1 MIYRYL
7 SSFHT
12 FKNVV
17 SIPNIS
23 SMSFRKYSHTTILL
37 LYISLNVVHSVFY
50 SFKIVQTTFAQSS
63 KIISNSSLHF
73 FLNAGSFA
81 GVAGT
86 LCGWLMESRA
96 LQSNFWN
103 FQVDHSNLWESSKV
117 WDMYLT
123 GLHHAPIYFILV
135 LSCYL

>member
-1 MIYRYL
+1 MG
-7 SSFHT
+7 
-12 FKNVV
+12 
-17 SIPNIS
+17 SIPNTS
-23 SMSFRKYSHTTILL
+23 CMSFGKYNHTTILL
-37 LYISLNVVHSVFY
+37 LYISLYVVHSVFY
-50 SFKIVQTTFAQSS
+50 SFEIVQTTFAQSS

-103 FQVDHSNLWESSKV
+103 FQVDHSNLWESSSLRYV
-117 WDMYLT
+117 PDMFVPFTYIFYF
-123 GLHHAPIYFILV
+123 GLKL
-135 LSCYL
+135 LSLKNAEMS

>member
-1 MIYRYL
+1 M
-7 SSFHT
+7 
-12 FKNVV
+12 V

-37 LYISLNVVHSVFY
+37 LYISLNVVHSVFH
-50 SFKIVQTTFAQSS
+50 SFEIVQITFAQSS
-63 KIISNSSLHF
+63 KSISNSSLHF

-103 FQVDHSNLWESSKV
+103 FQVDHSNLWELSSLRYV
-117 WDMYLT
+117 PDMFVPFTYIFYF
-123 GLHHAPIYFILV
+123 GLKL
-135 LSCYL
+135 LSLKNAEMS

>member
-1 MIYRYL
+1 M
-7 SSFHT
+7 
-12 FKNVV
+12 V

-50 SFKIVQTTFAQSS
+50 SFEIVQTTFAQSS

-103 FQVDHSNLWESSKV
+103 FQVDHSNLWELSSLRYV
-117 WDMYLT
+117 PDMFVPFTYIFYF
-123 GLHHAPIYFILV
+123 GLKL
-135 LSCYL
+135 LSLKNAEMS